1 MSERT
6 ILITGA
12 TDGLGRYLAIETARA
27 GARVLLHGRDRERA
41 EEVRARILAEGG
53 PEPDIILAD
62 LADLADL
69 SAVDRLA
76 AEVESRTDRLDVL
89 VNNAGIGFGAPGG
102 ARELSAD
109 GIELRFAVNYLAV
122 YRLTHLLRGLL
133 VRSAPSRIVNVASIG
148 QEPLDFDN
156 LMLEHDYSGVSA
168 YRRAKLAEIMF
179 TFDLAAELAPSGVT
193 VNAIHPA
200 SLMNT
205 TMVRQADYPAQS
217 TIEEGGAAVLH
228 LINDEV
234 GTGHYFDGP
243 HESRANPQAY
253 DPTARREL
261 CRHTTALLAAPRDA
275 LHSK

>member
-27 GARVLLHGRDRERA
+27 GARVLLHGRDRARA
-41 EEVRARILAEGG
+41 DEVRARILAEGG
-53 PEPDIILAD
+53 REPDII

-102 ARELSAD
+102 TRELSAD

-122 YRLTHLLRGLL
+122 YRLTHLLQSLL

-205 TMVRQADYPAQS
+205 TMVRQADYPAHS

-234 GTGHYFDGP
+234 GTGHYFDGLN
-243 HESRANPQAY
+243 ESRANPQAY
-253 DPTARREL
+253 DPAARRGL
-261 CRHTTALLAAPRDA
+261 RRHTTALLTA
-275 LHSK
+275 LHAK